1 MEAMKTGEDLD
12 GTLQSLG
19 SKAEVP
25 LGRCGNLIPPESGWS
40 FLLDQTPQDVRG
52 SRIED
57 VVILEKVTATGRV
70 EHQNILE

>member
-25 LGRCGNLIPPESGWS
+25 LGRCENLIPPESGWS
-40 FLLDQTPQDVRG
+40 FVG
-52 SRIED
+52 SNPRRMSG
-57 VVILEKVTATGRV
+57 VPVLKM
-70 EHQNILE
+70 